1 MLTVRSP
8 VRSTPRTH
16 EATSAMSAVCTCTSS
31 VAGSAMSGALS
42 PPARCTARSTALRA
56 PSAIIA
62 QATSGCRFSAPN
74 RVNDSLTT
82 TRSAPARNGSA
93 SPAVCRS
100 PVISP
105 TGTPKASA
113 TRALMPLSPT
123 RTPFSSTCDTTEG
136 LYVCESTELSPE
148 IDPW

>member
-1 MLTVRSP
+1 MLTVRTP
-8 VRSTPRTH
+8 VRSAPRTH
-16 EATSAMSAVCTCTSS
+16 EATSAMSAVCTCTSR
-31 VAGSAMSGALS
+31 VAGSEMSGALS
-42 PPARCTARSTALRA
+42 PPSCRRARCTARRA

-74 RVNDSLTT
+74 RLNDSFTT

-93 SPAVCRS
+93 SPAVCLS

-105 TGTPKASA
+105 TGTPQASA

-123 RTPFSSTCDTTEG
+123 RTPFSSTCEITEG
-136 LYVCESTELSPE
+136 LYVCESTELSPD

>member
-1 MLTVRSP
+1 MLTVRTP

-42 PPARCTARSTALRA
+42 PPARCTARRA

-113 TRALMPLSPT
+113 TRALIPLSPT